1 MKNKIYALAG
11 VMITLLGTGI
21 GLAVMNSYGT
31 VTGYA
36 TVEQAIKMDIMGSTN
51 DINYTVNAV
60 QGDTKYSPQIKLVNS
75 GDSSISLNI
84 TTSIIS
90 GGTTE
95 DVTLSVVDENKN
107 ITLTN
112 PIIVPATD
120 IYIYIK
126 HEFDPAA
133 NLGAYTFR
141 IEAVPN

>member
-1 MKNKIYALAG
+1 MKNKMYIMVG

-36 TVEQAIKMDIMGSTN
+36 TVDQAIKMDIMGSSN
-51 DINYTVNAV
+51 DINYTVSAV
-60 QGDTKYSPQIKLVNS
+60 QGDTKYSPEIKLVNS
-75 GDSSISLNI
+75 GDSPISLNI
-84 TTSIIS
+84 TTSIVS
-90 GGTTE
+90 GGTAD

-112 PIIVPATD
+112 PIIVPTTD
-120 IYIYIK
+120 TYIYVR
-126 HEFDPAA
+126 HDFDPAA
-133 NLGAYTFR
+133 NLGTYTFR